1 MCYLQAQVDSA
12 VKELLR
18 LKAEFKASFNVDW
31 SPNMTLPQQETT
43 AAPASSDASAIDG
56 QIKQC
61 GDKVRD
67 MKAKKADKAQID
79 AAVKELLALKASY
92 KAATGADWSPNATPA
107 PAPAAAAAAAAAPA
121 PASSQGDAIDAQIK
135 QCGDKV
141 RDLKTKKADKVFQHF
156 IYKLQLIFLST
167 NVYVLGCHRRCCE

>member
-1 MCYLQAQVDSA
+1 MQAQVDGA

-18 LKAEFKASFNVDW
+18 LKAEFKASFNTDW
-31 SPNMTLPQQETT
+31 SPNMTLPQQET
-43 AAPASSDASAIDG
+43 AAPAASNTSAIDG

-67 MKAKKADKAQID
+67 LKAKKADKSQID

-107 PAPAAAAAAAAAPA
+107 AAPAATAAV
-121 PASSQGDAIDAQIK
+121 SSQGDAIDAQIK

-141 RDLKTKKADKVFQHF
+141 RDLKTKKADKVFQHV
-156 IYKLQLIFLST
+156 IY
-167 NVYVLGCHRRCCE
+167 